1 MTTLTIPDL
10 DDELQATLRKLA
22 ARHGHSVE
30 EEARGILRQ
39 VLTQPQPPTPH
50 WPATG
55 PALPWGRHGPAPA
68 RAPPAPHA
76 PAMG

>member
-39 VLTQPQPPTPH
+39 VLTQSPPQPSSLLTTS
-50 WPATG
+50 PATKE
-55 PALPWGRHGPAPA
+55 AETRHQYTGDPVTNLTP
-68 RAPPAPHA
+68 
-76 PAMG
+76 